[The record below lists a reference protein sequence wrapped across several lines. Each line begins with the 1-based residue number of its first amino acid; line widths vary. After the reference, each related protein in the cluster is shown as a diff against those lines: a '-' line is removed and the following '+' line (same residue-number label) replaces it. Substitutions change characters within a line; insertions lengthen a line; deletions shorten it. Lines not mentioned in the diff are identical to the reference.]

1 MADSGYRA
9 RMDLFADVLTLAEAA
24 DRLGISATT
33 LRHQAQAG
41 RLAARLVGKTWVTT
55 AAEVERYRRE
65 SLGRRRSTLRQPPTP
80 GPDAPARRA

>member
-1 MADSGYRA
+1 MST
-9 RMDLFADVLTLAEAA
+9 LADVLTLAQAA
-24 DRLGISATT
+24 DRLGVSATT
-33 LRHQAQAG
+33 LRHQVQAG

-80 GPDAPARRA
+80 DAPARHP